1 MRGVYGWKRNVE
13 GLNFKSDFFTCGMS
27 NLFDNLCM
35 DSKYTIYYLVFK
47 FFVIRKINI
56 FLVFVY

>member
-1 MRGVYGWKRNVE
+1 MIMYELSEVTMLVC
-13 GLNFKSDFFTCGMS
+13 DFFTCVMS